1 MTLTNQDYDTLI
13 TELINEINAVRNKY
27 DAFSQFTETKVADFV
42 HTNRHLKNLH
52 AAQTQELTQQL
63 EQRTQQLE
71 QRTQQLEQRTQQ
83 LTQRTQQLTQR
94 TQELTQ
100 RTQDLTQRT
109 QDLAITNAQRAQLHA
124 ELVTLT
130 ARVNGLIIQRDKA
143 RSRVKF
149 LEVSRAYRIEQKL
162 RSIASRLLLRK

>member
-1 MTLTNQDYDTLI
+1 MTFTNQDYDTLI

-42 HTNRHLKNLH
+42 HTNRHLKNLL
-52 AAQTQELTQQL
+52 AQETQI
-63 EQRTQQLE
+63 RD
-71 QRTQQLEQRTQQ
+71 
-83 LTQRTQQLTQR
+83 QR
-94 TQELTQ
+94 TQELAQ
-100 RTQDLTQRT
+100 RTQELAQRTQELAQRT

-124 ELVTLT
+124 ELVAVT
-130 ARVNGLIIQRDKA
+130 ARLDGLIFQRDKA

-149 LEVSRAYRIEQKL
+149 LEASRAYKFEQKL

>member
-52 AAQTQELTQQL
+52 AERTQE
-63 EQRTQQLE
+63 
-71 QRTQQLEQRTQQ
+71 
-83 LTQRTQQLTQR
+83 LTQR

-100 RTQDLTQRT
+100 RTQELTQRT

-130 ARVNGLIIQRDKA
+130 ARVDGLIMQRDKA

-149 LEVSRAYRIEQKL
+149 LEATRAYRIEQKL

>member
-52 AAQTQELTQQL
+52 AAQTQELTQRTQEL
-63 EQRTQQLE
+63 TQRTQQLE

-83 LTQRTQQLTQR
+83 L
-94 TQELTQ
+94 E
-100 RTQDLTQRT
+100 QRT

>member
-52 AAQTQELTQQL
+52 AE
-63 EQRTQQLE
+63 
-71 QRTQQLEQRTQQ
+71 
-83 LTQRTQQLTQR
+83 R
-94 TQELTQ
+94 TQE
-100 RTQDLTQRT
+100 LTQRT

-130 ARVNGLIIQRDKA
+130 ARVSGLIMQRDKA

-149 LEVSRAYRIEQKL
+149 LEASRAYRIEQKL
-162 RSIASRLLLRK
+162 RRIVTRLLLRK

>member
-52 AAQTQELTQQL
+52 AAQTQELTQ
-63 EQRTQQLE
+63 RTQE
-71 QRTQQLEQRTQQ
+71 
-83 LTQRTQQLTQR
+83 LTQR

-100 RTQDLTQRT
+100 RTQELTQRTQELTQRT

-130 ARVNGLIIQRDKA
+130 ARVDGLIMQRDKA

-149 LEVSRAYRIEQKL
+149 LEATRAYRIEQKL

>member
-1 MTLTNQDYDTLI
+1 MTFTNQDYDTLI

-42 HTNRHLKNLH
+42 HTNRHLKNLL
-52 AAQTQELTQQL
+52 AQETQI
-63 EQRTQQLE
+63 RD
-71 QRTQQLEQRTQQ
+71 
-83 LTQRTQQLTQR
+83 QR
-94 TQELTQ
+94 TQELAQ
-100 RTQDLTQRT
+100 RTQELAQRT

-124 ELVTLT
+124 ELVAVT
-130 ARVNGLIIQRDKA
+130 ARLDGLIFQRDKA

-149 LEVSRAYRIEQKL
+149 LEASRAYRFEQKL

>member
-1 MTLTNQDYDTLI
+1 VTFTNQDYDTLI

-42 HTNRHLKNLH
+42 HTNRHLKNLL
-52 AAQTQELTQQL
+52 TQETQTL
-63 EQRTQQLE
+63 A
-71 QRTQQLEQRTQQ
+71 
-83 LTQRTQQLTQR
+83 
-94 TQELTQ
+94 
-100 RTQDLTQRT
+100 QRT

-124 ELVTLT
+124 ELVAVT
-130 ARVNGLIIQRDKA
+130 ARLDGLIFQRDKA

-149 LEVSRAYRIEQKL
+149 LEASRAYRFEQKL

>member
-52 AAQTQELTQQL
+52 AARTQE
-63 EQRTQQLE
+63 
-71 QRTQQLEQRTQQ
+71 
-83 LTQRTQQLTQR
+83 LTQR

-100 RTQDLTQRT
+100 RTQELTQRTQELTQRT

-130 ARVNGLIIQRDKA
+130 ARVDGLIMQRDKA

-149 LEVSRAYRIEQKL
+149 LEATRAYRIEQKL

>member
-1 MTLTNQDYDTLI
+1 MTFTNQDYDTLI

-42 HTNRHLKNLH
+42 HTNRHLKNLL
-52 AAQTQELTQQL
+52 AQETQI
-63 EQRTQQLE
+63 RD
-71 QRTQQLEQRTQQ
+71 
-83 LTQRTQQLTQR
+83 QR
-94 TQELTQ
+94 TQELAQ
-100 RTQDLTQRT
+100 RTQELAQRT

-124 ELVTLT
+124 ELVAVT
-130 ARVNGLIIQRDKA
+130 ARLDGLIFQRDKA

-149 LEVSRAYRIEQKL
+149 LEASRAYKFEQKL

>member
-13 TELINEINAVRNKY
+13 TEMINEINAVRNKY

-52 AAQTQELTQQL
+52 AE
-63 EQRTQQLE
+63 
-71 QRTQQLEQRTQQ
+71 
-83 LTQRTQQLTQR
+83 R
-94 TQELTQ
+94 TQE
-100 RTQDLTQRT
+100 LTQRT

>member
-1 MTLTNQDYDTLI
+1 MTSTNQDYDTLI

-42 HTNRHLKNLH
+42 HTNRHLKNLL
-52 AAQTQELTQQL
+52 AQETQI
-63 EQRTQQLE
+63 RD
-71 QRTQQLEQRTQQ
+71 
-83 LTQRTQQLTQR
+83 QR
-94 TQELTQ
+94 TQELAQ
-100 RTQDLTQRT
+100 RTQELAQRT

-124 ELVTLT
+124 ELVAVT
-130 ARVNGLIIQRDKA
+130 ARLDGLIFQRDKA

-149 LEVSRAYRIEQKL
+149 LEASRAYRFEQKL

>member
-1 MTLTNQDYDTLI
+1 MTFTNQDYDTLI

-42 HTNRHLKNLH
+42 HTNRHLKNLL
-52 AAQTQELTQQL
+52 AQETQELA
-63 EQRTQQLE
+63 
-71 QRTQQLEQRTQQ
+71 
-83 LTQRTQQLTQR
+83 
-94 TQELTQ
+94 
-100 RTQDLTQRT
+100 QRT

-124 ELVTLT
+124 ELVAVT
-130 ARVNGLIIQRDKA
+130 ARLDGLIFQRDKA

-149 LEVSRAYRIEQKL
+149 LEASRAYRFEQKL

>member
-1 MTLTNQDYDTLI
+1 MI

-42 HTNRHLKNLH
+42 HTNRHLKNLL
-52 AAQTQELTQQL
+52 A
-63 EQRTQQLE
+63 
-71 QRTQQLEQRTQQ
+71 
-83 LTQRTQQLTQR
+83 QR
-94 TQELTQ
+94 TQELA
-100 RTQDLTQRT
+100 QRT

-124 ELVTLT
+124 ELVAVT
-130 ARVNGLIIQRDKA
+130 ARLDGLIFQRDKA

-149 LEVSRAYRIEQKL
+149 LEASRAYRFEQKL

>member
-1 MTLTNQDYDTLI
+1 MTFKNQDYDTLI

-42 HTNRHLKNLH
+42 HTNRHLKNLL
-52 AAQTQELTQQL
+52 AQETQI
-63 EQRTQQLE
+63 RD
-71 QRTQQLEQRTQQ
+71 
-83 LTQRTQQLTQR
+83 QR
-94 TQELTQ
+94 TQELAQ
-100 RTQDLTQRT
+100 RTQELAQRT

-124 ELVTLT
+124 ELVAVT
-130 ARVNGLIIQRDKA
+130 ARLDGLIFQRDKA

-149 LEVSRAYRIEQKL
+149 LEASRAYRFEQKL

>member
-52 AAQTQELTQQL
+52 AAQTQELTQ
-63 EQRTQQLE
+63 
-71 QRTQQLEQRTQQ
+71 
-83 LTQRTQQLTQR
+83 R

-100 RTQDLTQRT
+100 RTQELTQRT

>member
-1 MTLTNQDYDTLI
+1 MTFTNQDYDTLI

-42 HTNRHLKNLH
+42 HTNRHLKNLL
-52 AAQTQELTQQL
+52 AQETQI
-63 EQRTQQLE
+63 RD
-71 QRTQQLEQRTQQ
+71 
-83 LTQRTQQLTQR
+83 QR
-94 TQELTQ
+94 TQELAQ
-100 RTQDLTQRT
+100 RTQELAQRT

-124 ELVTLT
+124 ELVAVTTRLD
-130 ARVNGLIIQRDKA
+130 GLIFQRDKA

-149 LEVSRAYRIEQKL
+149 LEASRAFRFEQKL

>member
-1 MTLTNQDYDTLI
+1 MTLTNQDYDSLI

-52 AAQTQELTQQL
+52 AAQTQELTQ
-63 EQRTQQLE
+63 RTQE
-71 QRTQQLEQRTQQ
+71 
-83 LTQRTQQLTQR
+83 LTQR

-100 RTQDLTQRT
+100 RTQELTQRT

-130 ARVNGLIIQRDKA
+130 ARVDGLIMQRDKA

-149 LEVSRAYRIEQKL
+149 LEATRAYRIEQKL

>member
-52 AAQTQELTQQL
+52 AERTQE
-63 EQRTQQLE
+63 
-71 QRTQQLEQRTQQ
+71 
-83 LTQRTQQLTQR
+83 LTQR

-100 RTQDLTQRT
+100 RTQELTQRTQELTQRT

-130 ARVNGLIIQRDKA
+130 ARVNGLIMQRDKA

-149 LEVSRAYRIEQKL
+149 LEASRAYRIEQKL

>member
-1 MTLTNQDYDTLI
+1 MTFTNQDYDTLI

-42 HTNRHLKNLH
+42 HTNRHLKNLL
-52 AAQTQELTQQL
+52 AQETQTLA
-63 EQRTQQLE
+63 
-71 QRTQQLEQRTQQ
+71 
-83 LTQRTQQLTQR
+83 QR
-94 TQELTQ
+94 TQELAQ
-100 RTQDLTQRT
+100 RTQELAQRT

-124 ELVTLT
+124 ELVAVT
-130 ARVNGLIIQRDKA
+130 ARLDGLIFQRDKA

-149 LEVSRAYRIEQKL
+149 LEASRAYRFEQKL